1 MYKGITLIEN
11 PQVRGD
17 RFWLLNKY
25 FFTDFSMKEL
35 CDRLPLLNKYFLT
48 DFSMKELN
56 DKNT

>member
-17 RFWLLNKY
+17 RLPLLNKY
-25 FFTDFSMKEL
+25 FLMKEL

>member
-11 PQVRGD
+11 PQLG
-17 RFWLLNKY
+17 
-25 FFTDFSMKEL
+25 
-35 CDRLPLLNKYFLT
+35 CDRLRLLNKYFLT